1 MKSFRCRLRCDH
13 CEARKYG
20 FSTEGCKDCECD
32 QIGSKNLQCDASGQ
46 CPCLENV
53 EGRRCDRCKE
63 NKYDR
68 QRGCID
74 CPDCYNLVQDAAKTH
89 NRKLERLSDILDE
102 VERRP
107 TVITDDQF
115 PQELAKLSQDIDDF
129 HDKVRNATGD
139 HSIFQLVQN
148 IQERQKDISRTLS
161 EIDEN
166 LHVIRDKNEVVELN
180 LDHIDENVEEA
191 EVR

>member
-1 MKSFRCRLRCDH
+1 MRCDH
-13 CEARKYG
+13 CEARQYG
-20 FSTEGCKDCECD
+20 FSTVGCKHCECD
-32 QIGSKNLQCDASGQ
+32 QIGSKDLQCDASGQ
-46 CPCLENV
+46 CPCLDNV

-74 CPDCYNLVQDAAKTH
+74 CPDCYNLVQDAARNH
-89 NRKLERLSDILDE
+89 NNRLDRLNEILDE

-129 HDKVRNATGD
+129 HDKVKNATGD
-139 HSIFQLVQN
+139 HSIFQRVQN
-148 IQERQKDISRTLS
+148 IEEREKDISRTLS

-166 LHVIRDKNEVVELN
+166 LEVIHKKDSVVNMN
-180 LDHIDENVEEA
+180 LLHIDENVNYA
-191 EVR
+191 NDK